1 MLPSFYLLAI
11 CLKGETCGVKIWH
24 TPLEISVHMLKRGLE
39 SRLNS
44 AWICDSHQLLQR
56 SPAATVTELPPPC
69 RDPVCVRVCYV
80 TNLDASH
87 VTLKLLK
94 NMSQV
99 FFSFLILY
107 INGGIKGAVWIFMR
121 ITVCRLSIKRPGS
134 WYLHLYKD
142 LTWQA
147 PVTFRQF
154 KWTAECCQ
162 PSRLLFF
169 FLTFV
174 NLLNPPC

>member
-1 MLPSFYLLAI
+1 
-11 CLKGETCGVKIWH
+11 
-24 TPLEISVHMLKRGLE
+24 MLKRGLE

-87 VTLKLLK
+87 VTLNLLK

-147 PVTFRQF
+147 PVIFRQF

-162 PSRLLFF
+162 PSRLFF
-169 FLTFV
+169 FNFCEPSKSSVLTRCSRV
-174 NLLNPPC
+174 RGLLHFNCFIDTLSRFFTALNYGSH